1 MSASTIGVVSCSGE
15 CCVEGTISRI
25 ATRFVL
31 EKLRPDN
38 TVTICLP
45 LFSIGEKGER
55 MFAKYYPTIAVD
67 GCEKRCAAH
76 AIEKYSGKTAHS
88 IVVSDLLKKWD
99 AKNTGSRRELADEG
113 KKAALKVAEEIVSAM
128 DEVPKRQRGSARHK
142 SRDSANMT

>member
-1 MSASTIGVVSCSGE
+1 MKEPKMGVVSCSGE

-45 LFSIGEKGER
+45 LFSIGDEGER
-55 MFAKYYPTIAVD
+55 MFSKDYPTIAVD
-67 GCEKRCAAH
+67 GCEKKCAERAV
-76 AIEKYSGKTAHS
+76 EKFSGKTAHL

-99 AKNTGSRRELADEG
+99 AKNIGSRRELNDDG
-113 KKAALKVAEEIVSAM
+113 KKVALKVAEEIVAAM
-128 DEVPKRQRGSARHK
+128 DYILCKR
-142 SRDSANMT
+142 

>member
-1 MSASTIGVVSCSGE
+1 MSEPKIAVVSCSGE

-55 MFAKYYPTIAVD
+55 MFAKYFPTIAID
-67 GCEKRCAAH
+67 GCDKKCAKNS
-76 AIEKYSGKTAHS
+76 IKKYSGKIAHS
-88 IVVSDLLKKWD
+88 IVVSELLKKLGIEN
-99 AKNTGSRRELADEG
+99 AGPRRE
-113 KKAALKVAEEIVSAM
+113 
-128 DEVPKRQRGSARHK
+128 
-142 SRDSANMT
+142 

>member
-1 MSASTIGVVSCSGE
+1 MSAPKIGVVSCSGE

-45 LFSIGEKGER
+45 LFSIGEQGER
-55 MFAKYYPTIAVD
+55 MFAKYFPTIAVE
-67 GCEKRCAAH
+67 GCEKKCAEH
-76 AIEKYSGKTAHS
+76 AIEKYSEKTARS

-99 AKNTGSRRELADEG
+99 VKNTGSRRELNDEG
-113 KKAALKVAEEIVSAM
+113 KKAASK
-128 DEVPKRQRGSARHK
+128 GG
-142 SRDSANMT
+142 